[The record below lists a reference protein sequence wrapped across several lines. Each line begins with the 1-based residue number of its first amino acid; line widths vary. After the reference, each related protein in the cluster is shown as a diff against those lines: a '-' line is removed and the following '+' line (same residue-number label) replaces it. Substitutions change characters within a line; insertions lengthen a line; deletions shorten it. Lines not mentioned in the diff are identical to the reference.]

1 MITMKAMIF
10 AAGLGTRLK
19 PYTDNRPKALVEIGG
34 EPILKH
40 VLLRLKSF
48 GFREIVINVHHFADQ
63 LIDYLNTHPFKDL
76 KIHISDERDC
86 LLDTGGALKKAAPL
100 LTGKNPI
107 LLHNVDVLST
117 IPLQSMLIEHATS
130 GALATLAVSR
140 RESSRKLL
148 FDNNH
153 QMLGWKNLETG
164 EIRGKLPKS
173 KNILELA
180 FSGIHIIDPVLL
192 HMLPGAKIFSIIDL
206 YLTHCAK
213 YPIHA
218 FEHDP
223 EEFLDIGKPEQLAR
237 AEKFLKQSHYL
248 P

>member
-19 PYTDNRPKALVEIGG
+19 PYTDNRPKALVEING
-34 EPILKH
+34 EPMLSH
-40 VLLRLKSF
+40 VINRIKSF
-48 GFREIVINVHHFADQ
+48 GFREIVINVHHFGDQ
-63 LIDYLNTHPFKDL
+63 IIEHLETHHYKDV
-76 KIHISDERDC
+76 KIHISDERER

-117 IPLQSMLIEHATS
+117 IPIQSMLIEHITT

-140 RESSRKLL
+140 RESPRKLV
-148 FDNNH
+148 FDSKN
-153 QMLGWKNLETG
+153 QMQGWRNLETG
-164 EIRGKLPKS
+164 EVRGKVPKS
-173 KNILELA
+173 KNTRELA
-180 FSGIHIIDPVLL
+180 FSGLHIIDPVLL
-192 HMLPGAKIFSIIDL
+192 QMLPTARVFSIIDL

-218 FEHDP
+218 FEHDASD
-223 EEFLDIGKPEQLAR
+223 FLDIGKPEQLAK
-237 AEKFLKQSHYL
+237 AEKFLSQL
-248 P
+248 